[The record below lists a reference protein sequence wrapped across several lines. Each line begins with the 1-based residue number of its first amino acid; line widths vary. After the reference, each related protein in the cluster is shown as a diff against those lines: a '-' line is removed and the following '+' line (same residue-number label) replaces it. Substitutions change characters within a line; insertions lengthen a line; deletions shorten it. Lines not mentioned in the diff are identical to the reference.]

1 MSRPE
6 DILPPDL
13 HYNDVEARKYTTS
26 SRIQNIQAS
35 MTNRA
40 LELLDLDSPA
50 MILDIGCGSG
60 LSGEIVSSVEE
71 EYGGQHIWVGMD
83 ISASM
88 LDIALQRDVEGDLM
102 LADIGQGVPFRA
114 GTFDAAISISAI
126 QWLCNAESSDVSPT
140 GRLSRFFNGLYASLK
155 RGGRAVCQFYP
166 KNDQQRTM
174 ISGAA
179 IKAGFGAGILEDDPG
194 TKNAKLYLVL
204 TVGGAATEGAG
215 GDITGV
221 VKGMEGVDV
230 VDARRAHQAQKK
242 KDAKK
247 GSKAWILNKKEQMER
262 KGKVVKASSNCY
274 PVSTTKSEKKRYTY
288 QSTVHQAKCTS
299 QSFCRSF
306 SLSPQPW
313 LGQPP
318 TAFVRVAALL
328 LPWLVMLLGGPP
340 GALQQELRLQ
350 LPSLDATLPLAHV
363 RPPVLRCF
371 LPQRYEPKMA
381 LCNGLECDGFG
392 ADRPLFAS
400 MR

>member
-1 MSRPE
+1 
-6 DILPPDL
+6 
-13 HYNDVEARKYTTS
+13 
-26 SRIQNIQAS
+26 

-40 LELLDLDSPA
+40 LELLDLDTPA

-230 VDARRAHQAQKK
+230 VDARRAHQVQKK

-262 KGKVVKASSNCY
+262 KGKVVKTSSKY
-274 PVSTTKSEKKRYTY
+274 TGRKRHIT
-288 QSTVHQAKCTS
+288 
-299 QSFCRSF
+299 F
-306 SLSPQPW
+306 
-313 LGQPP
+313 
-318 TAFVRVAALL
+318 
-328 LPWLVMLLGGPP
+328 
-340 GALQQELRLQ
+340 
-350 LPSLDATLPLAHV
+350 
-363 RPPVLRCF
+363 
-371 LPQRYEPKMA
+371 
-381 LCNGLECDGFG
+381 
-392 ADRPLFAS
+392 
-400 MR
+400 